1 MIINGGMMVTTA
13 MMIAMR
19 GKVIMM
25 SAQDSIKN
33 LIFENSKNAPR

>member
-1 MIINGGMMVTTA
+1 MIINGGMMVATA

-25 SAQDSIKN
+25 SAQDSVKN

>member
-1 MIINGGMMVTTA
+1 MIINGGMMVATT
-13 MMIAMR
+13 MMTAMR
-19 GKVIMM
+19 GRVMMM